1 MSTLQVIARI
11 QAAREGG
18 EILEPVRC
26 DHSRV
31 FDPYS
36 AEAHEVET
44 RLDGHD
50 VALQQCVLV
59 RPAQRRLLVHVQP
72 DTVAGRVVHP
82 GPSLGALET
91 LGRRPVT
98 SVHQDLAYALVNV
111 AA

>member
-1 MSTLQVIARI
+1 MSTLQVIAWI

-18 EILEPVRC
+18 EILEPVRR
-26 DHSRV
+26 DHPRV

-36 AEAHEVET
+36 AETHEVEA

-72 DTVAGRVVHP
+72 NTVAGRVVHP
-82 GPSLGALET
+82 GSSLGPLET
-91 LGRRPVT
+91 PGRRPVA
-98 SVHQDLAYALVNV
+98 SVHQDLANALV
-111 AA
+111 